1 MARIHPNSTEQ
12 LPNPSKVWR
21 TEPQINNFL
30 LGSWNAASARQAWT
44 SFVVSP
50 DQRVKITAGSKV
62 MSGLVESHA
71 SGKLLLTLYAGAGES
86 TVQLEGMWRISG
98 QELRLEFKAT
108 DMIFVQTKATNH

>member
-1 MARIHPNSTEQ
+1 MARIHPNSTDQ

-21 TEPQINNFL
+21 AEPQLNNFL
-30 LGSWNAASARQAWT
+30 LGNWNAASPRQSWT

-62 MSGLVESHA
+62 MSGLIESHA

-86 TVQLEGMWRISG
+86 TVQLEGMWQIHG

-108 DMIFVQTKATNH
+108 DMIFNQSKP